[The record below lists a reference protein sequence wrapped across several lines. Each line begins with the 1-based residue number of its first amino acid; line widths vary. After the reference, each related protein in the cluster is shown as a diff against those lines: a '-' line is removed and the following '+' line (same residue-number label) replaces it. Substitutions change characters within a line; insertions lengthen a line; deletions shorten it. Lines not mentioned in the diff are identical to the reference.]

1 MTTTHDGVLGRVHTQ
16 PLETVETL
24 PISPANTPKTV
35 TARCTEVQACCP
47 VTLQPDLYTVVIEYR
62 PDKGEVIESKS
73 LKLYLWKFR
82 DRGISCEELAA
93 TIANELSRAIESP
106 VTVTAHQASRG
117 GIELSA
123 THKGSVLDLD

>member
-1 MTTTHDGVLGRVHTQ
+1 MSSHNGVLGRTVTGT
-16 PLETVETL
+16 LETVETL
-24 PISPANTPKTV
+24 DIPVDATPDTV
-35 TARCTEVQACCP
+35 SARCSEVQACCP
-47 VTLQPDLYTVVIEYR
+47 VTGQPDLYTLVIEYR
-62 PDKGEVIESKS
+62 PDVGKVIESKS

-93 TIANELSRAIESP
+93 TVANELSRATGVH

-123 THKGSVLDLD
+123 TRRGSVLD

>member
-1 MTTTHDGVLGRVHTQ
+1 MTEHTGVLGRIHTAA
-16 PLETVETL
+16 LDSVEL
-24 PISPANTPKTV
+24 LAIPAEHTPDRI

-47 VTLQPDLYTVVIEYR
+47 VTGQPDLYTVVIEYA
-62 PDKGEVIESKS
+62 PELGAVIESKA

-93 TIANELSRAIESP
+93 TIANELSRAVGVH
-106 VTVTAHQASRG
+106 VTVTAHQTSRG

-123 THKGSVLDLD
+123 TRRGSVLEP

>member
-1 MTTTHDGVLGRVHTQ
+1 MSDHNGVLGRTHTGT
-16 PLETVETL
+16 LESVETL
-24 PISPANTPKTV
+24 AISVVNTPDV
-35 TARCTEVQACCP
+35 VSARCTEVQACCP

-62 PDKGEVIESKS
+62 PTTGEVIESKS

-93 TIANELSRAIESP
+93 TIANELSRAVQSP

-123 THKGSVLDLD
+123 TRKGSVLEP